1 MNKASLV
8 PTAKGGYS
16 KGGKKEDDPTQ
27 LPSNLDLN
35 STFLLPIIPDEVRA
49 TIPYL
54 HIISTSLLRLIL
66 QQLLEYIHNVNFTDE
81 DSIIIHKK
89 IQKELGQ
96 NDSVNI
102 PIVLSG
108 LYTILKQAVA
118 GKNKLSII
126 SNDLQRMNIPQSS
139 IEDICK
145 VILASK
151 SKLQKTLVDK
161 RIRFPRLHKLRWRI
175 DVTISSGSLSRVM
188 RPSILMEMCLSN
200 GSIRTFEV
208 SIDQFNQLRHGVAKV
223 LLEMQTLERH
233 PIMKL
238 VGDIEKRNEQE
249 SKK

>member
-8 PTAKGGYS
+8 PTAKGGYV
-16 KGGKKEDDPTQ
+16 KNKKEDDPTQ
-27 LPSNLDLN
+27 IPSSVDIN

-54 HIISTSLLRLIL
+54 HTISTPLLRLIL
-66 QQLLEYIHNVNFTDE
+66 QQLLEYIHNGNFTDD
-81 DSIIIHKK
+81 DSIILHKK
-89 IQKELGQ
+89 IQKELGTID
-96 NDSVNI
+96 NVNI
-102 PIVLSG
+102 PILLSG
-108 LYTILKQAVA
+108 LYTILKHGVA
-118 GKNKLSII
+118 GKSKLSVI
-126 SNDLQRMNIPQSS
+126 SNDLQRMNTPQAA

-151 SKLQKTLVDK
+151 SKLEKTLVDK
-161 RIRFPRLHKLRWRI
+161 RIRFPRLQKLRWRI

-188 RPSILMEMCLSN
+188 RPSILMEMSLSN

-223 LLEMQTLERH
+223 LLDMQTLERH

-238 VGDIEKRNEQE
+238 VGDIEKRNQID

>member
-1 MNKASLV
+1 MLNKASLV

-16 KGGKKEDDPTQ
+16 KGKKDDDPTQ
-27 LPSNLDLN
+27 IPSSIDIN

-49 TIPYL
+49 TVPYL
-54 HIISTSLLRLIL
+54 HIISTQLLRLIL
-66 QQLLEYIHNVNFTDE
+66 QQLLEYIHNGNFTDD
-81 DSIIIHKK
+81 DSIILHKK
-89 IQKELGQ
+89 IQKELGI
-96 NDSVNI
+96 NDNVNI
-102 PIVLSG
+102 PILLSG
-108 LYTILKQAVA
+108 LYTILKHGVA
-118 GKNKLSII
+118 GKIKLSII
-126 SNDLQRMNIPQSS
+126 SNDLQRMNTPQAA

-151 SKLQKTLVDK
+151 SKLEKTLVDK
-161 RIRFPRLHKLRWRI
+161 RIRFPRLQKLRWRI

-188 RPSILMEMCLSN
+188 RPSILMEMSLSN

-223 LLEMQTLERH
+223 LLDMQTLERH

-238 VGDIEKRNEQE
+238 VGDIEKRNQID

>member
-16 KGGKKEDDPTQ
+16 KGKKEDDPTQ
-27 LPSNLDLN
+27 LPSNLDIN

-54 HIISTSLLRLIL
+54 HIVSTSLVRLIL

-102 PIVLSG
+102 PIILSG

-118 GKNKLSII
+118 GKNKFG
-126 SNDLQRMNIPQSS
+126 QEM
-139 IEDICK
+139 
-145 VILASK
+145 
-151 SKLQKTLVDK
+151 
-161 RIRFPRLHKLRWRI
+161 
-175 DVTISSGSLSRVM
+175 TI
-188 RPSILMEMCLSN
+188 
-200 GSIRTFEV
+200 TW
-208 SIDQFNQLRHGVAKV
+208 
-223 LLEMQTLERH
+223 
-233 PIMKL
+233 
-238 VGDIEKRNEQE
+238 
-249 SKK
+249 